1 MWSKQR
7 EAKDTEEIFIL
18 NSQNYLTTPW
28 LNESSTL
35 RLMQTKLAYGVAS

>member
-18 NSQNYLTTPW
+18 NSQNDLTTPW
-28 LNESSTL
+28 LKESSTL